1 MRSLGDI
8 APTWPT
14 SDAGIDLPRSW
25 RRAISHMAKDP
36 VTRCIFVL
44 SALLVAFAYSV
55 LLPYDYT
62 QRVSLRNW
70 QYLNVSSTAWAVVL
84 GLAMAVV
91 LSVQVYAMR
100 TITAARA
107 STGVS
112 GGFAFVGSLLPSFLC
127 CTPII
132 PTVLAFVGVSGVGLY
147 STTGTLQH
155 FFATH
160 QTEFLLAS
168 LALLVF
174 SSWWGIRKV
183 ATAVCLSPSGP
194 DGASSCGVRPAHEA
208 QPASPKASK

>member
-1 MRSLGDI
+1 MRSLGEN
-8 APTWPT
+8 APVL
-14 SDAGIDLPRSW
+14 SKCGAGTELRRSW
-25 RRAISHMAKDP
+25 RWAFSIMAKDP
-36 VTRCIFVL
+36 ITRFIFVL
-44 SALLVAFAYSV
+44 SALLVGFAYSV
-55 LLPYDYT
+55 LLPFNYT

-70 QYLNVSSTAWAVVL
+70 QYLNVSSALWAVVL

-112 GGFAFVGSLLPSFLC
+112 GGLAFVGSLLPSFLC

-132 PTVLAFVGVSGVGLY
+132 PTLLAFVGVSGVGLY

-160 QTEFLLAS
+160 QTEFLVAS
-168 LALLVF
+168 FALLVI

-194 DGASSCGVRPAHEA
+194 DGATSCDVRPPHEA